1 MVRAAPRRDLSLRPS
16 VFHLTAF
23 FFSDIVPLSNWRRR
37 RRDRKSG
44 TQRGARMVGA
54 PCVRGGRYHSRAAR
68 DDRDGPARY
77 SGHKAARSHV
87 RAFRASVSRCALF
100 ATVGRCPLPPE
111 WPPGPPPPRFPAP
124 PEMPPGSARPVFR
137 LRTSLPACS
146 RALRASASRS
156 ALLASR
162 VGPWD
167 VYLRLTPDTLR
178 GEAFRF
184 APTKP
189 CRGGPCGRP
198 GQRSCPQDTQGGH
211 HDVRRSEKQRI
222 YL

>member
-1 MVRAAPRRDLSLRPS
+1 MLETSCELLQP
-16 VFHLTAF
+16 
-23 FFSDIVPLSNWRRR
+23 VPLQSRPGRPGR
-37 RRDRKSG
+37 ARPLQRSQSG
-44 TQRGARMVGA
+44 QISCASVPRFGVTL
-54 PCVRGGRYHSRAAR
+54 RAL
-68 DDRDGPARY
+68 RDGRL
-77 SGHKAARSHV
+77 
-87 RAFRASVSRCALF
+87 FR
-100 ATVGRCPLPPE
+100 
-111 WPPGPPPPRFPAP
+111 AP

>member
-44 TQRGARMVGA
+44 TQRGAHMVGA

-100 ATVGRCPLPPE
+100 ATAGCSALRRKCRRA
-111 WPPGPPPPRFPAP
+111 PPGLFSACARHCRPAL
-124 PEMPPGSARPVFR
+124 E
-137 LRTSLPACS
+137 
-146 RALRASASRS
+146 RS
-156 ALLASR
+156 ALRRHATRFWQAGWDRGTYIYASPLTHSGVR
-162 VGPWD
+162 RFLLCPVVGAKSAPFAA
-167 VYLRLTPDTLR
+167 PLR
-178 GEAFRF
+178 GASHSAPLHLLSEPNPLRWASVRF
-184 APTKP
+184 
-189 CRGGPCGRP
+189 GWGS
-198 GQRSCPQDTQGGH
+198 Q
-211 HDVRRSEKQRI
+211 I
-222 YL
+222 

>member
-23 FFSDIVPLSNWRRR
+23 FFSDIVPLSNWQRR

-100 ATVGRCPLPPE
+100 ATAGCSALRRKCRRA
-111 WPPGPPPPRFPAP
+111 PPGLFSACARHCRPAL
-124 PEMPPGSARPVFR
+124 E
-137 LRTSLPACS
+137 
-146 RALRASASRS
+146 RS